1 MKNSNE
7 IFWSKY
13 YTTTKRIYI
22 INFVL
27 ILCMVVIVGMYV
39 RVTGR
44 IFHIINCMDKG
55 NTGDMVSSAGNY
67 FWFPNPEYHNI
78 GSVNFAII
86 KPNDFVIFSGGGL
99 IDQNNHWNR
108 TIKKLCASNRYCY
121 AWGIGF
127 NKHRTAQKERC
138 QIDLTRFRRAGIRD
152 VGTQTK
158 HLPCSSCML
167 KQFDEPYTIKRDIGV
182 LEHVHFPIKL
192 NGSFDTI
199 KNNRPIDEIIRF
211 IGESKRIVTNTYH
224 CLYFATLSEKPVVLH
239 ARFSNKF
246 DRMPFPIVDY
256 SGDLEKDFEK
266 HQGIPNY
273 LRECRRKNKRFYHS
287 VMLDCMFRFP

>member
-1 MKNSNE
+1 MKNSKD
-7 IFWSKY
+7 ISLIKY
-13 YTTTKRIYI
+13 YTKHSMM

-27 ILCMVVIVGMYV
+27 ILCMVIIAGIYV
-39 RVTGR
+39 RITR
-44 IFHIINCMDKG
+44 QKFHLIHCMNVG
-55 NTGDMVSSAGNY
+55 NTGDIVSSAGNY
-67 FWFPNPEYHNI
+67 FWFPNPVYHDI
-78 GSVNFAII
+78 GSVDYSLI

-108 TIKKLCASNRYCY
+108 TINKLCQSNRYCY

-127 NKHRTAQKERC
+127 NKHRTNRGQNKLSK
-138 QIDLTRFRRAGIRD
+138 IDLTLFYRAGIRD
-152 VGTQTK
+152 AVTQTK

-224 CLYFATLSEKPVVLH
+224 CLYFATLSEKPVVLYE
-239 ARFSNKF
+239 RFSNKF

-266 HQGIPNY
+266 HQVIPHY
-273 LRECRRKNKRFYHS
+273 LRECRRKNKGFYNS
-287 VMLDCMFRFP
+287 VMFDCMFRLP